1 MAALSSQSTPANK
14 SIKVVQHINALKGF
28 RHQLKKKKRRVEQTI
43 NSVHKHQDADSYNV
57 LHFQRST
64 SVIAKISCVHGI

>member
-28 RHQLKKKKRRVEQTI
+28 RHQLKKKSAEWNK
-43 NSVHKHQDADSYNV
+43 
-57 LHFQRST
+57 L
-64 SVIAKISCVHGI
+64 

>member
-28 RHQLKKKKRRVEQTI
+28 RHQFKKK
-43 NSVHKHQDADSYNV
+43 SA
-57 LHFQRST
+57 
-64 SVIAKISCVHGI
+64 